1 MSTIDTHAASTTAA
15 STLPPGPRIPKAL
28 QGFAFAFVRRR
39 FMHEMAH
46 RYGDAFSL
54 HVPVYGPLVVAAS
67 PQLAR
72 QVFTASPEVLG
83 NIQPN
88 LSRLLGSGSVFAL
101 DKDDHR
107 QRRRLLAPPFHGKS
121 IKNYESI
128 IEEETL
134 REIADWPEGTAF
146 ATLPSTM
153 RITLNAILRAVFGAE
168 GAELD
173 ELRQILPPWVTL
185 GSRLA
190 TLPKPSRS
198 YGRYSPWG
206 RLAEYRRRYD
216 AVLDKLIAAERSDPN
231 FEHRTDVLAMMLRST
246 YEDGSAMSRK
256 DIGDELLTLLAAGHE
271 TTASTL
277 GFAFE
282 QLSRHPE
289 VLTALV
295 AEAETDDNELR
306 QATILEVQ
314 RIRTVIDAT
323 GRHVHA
329 PVFEL
334 GEWSIPR
341 GHTIIVS
348 ISKLHADPELFP
360 DPDRFDPQ
368 RYVGTKPPS
377 FAWLA
382 YGGGSRRC
390 VGAAFANM
398 EMDVVLRTVLRHF
411 TIETTN
417 APGEKLHSRG
427 VAYTPEGRR
436 KDRGPPSLRSAA
448 MTDDS
453 QLVEL
458 MNGALGS
465 TIPTARNMGVRVVE
479 ARRGFAAAT
488 VPVEGNGNHFGVIY
502 AGVQFTVA
510 EILGGIIAL
519 STFDSSKY
527 FPLVKN
533 VDISFVGMARS
544 ELRAQ
549 ASLDDE
555 TIARIEAEAAER
567 GKSDFTLEAVVTDAD
582 GKTVATTRGLYQLRA
597 IGK

>member
-28 QGFAFAFVRRR
+28 QGLAFAFFRRR

-46 RYGDAFSL
+46 RYGDVFSL

-67 PQLAR
+67 PQLAK

-134 REIADWPEGTAF
+134 REIADWPQGTAF

-190 TLPKPSRS
+190 TLPKPSRT

-246 YEDGSAMSRK
+246 YEDGSSMSRK

-282 QLSRHPE
+282 QLSRHRE

-368 RYVGTKPPS
+368 RYVATKPPS

-390 VGAAFANM
+390 VGATFANM
-398 EMDVVLRTVLRHF
+398 EMDVVLRTVLRNF
-411 TIETTN
+411 IIETTN

-427 VAYTPEGRR
+427 VAYTPKDGGKIVVRR
-436 KDRGPPSLRSAA
+436 R
-448 MTDDS
+448 
-453 QLVEL
+453 
-458 MNGALGS
+458 
-465 TIPTARNMGVRVVE
+465 
-479 ARRGFAAAT
+479 
-488 VPVEGNGNHFGVIY
+488 
-502 AGVQFTVA
+502 
-510 EILGGIIAL
+510 
-519 STFDSSKY
+519 
-527 FPLVKN
+527 
-533 VDISFVGMARS
+533 
-544 ELRAQ
+544 
-549 ASLDDE
+549 
-555 TIARIEAEAAER
+555 
-567 GKSDFTLEAVVTDAD
+567 
-582 GKTVATTRGLYQLRA
+582 
-597 IGK
+597 

>member
-1 MSTIDTHAASTTAA
+1 MSTIDTHAASTPAA

-28 QGFAFAFVRRR
+28 QGIAFAFVRRR

-134 REIADWPEGTAF
+134 REIADWPEGMAF
-146 ATLPSTM
+146 ATLPSAM

-173 ELRQILPPWVTL
+173 ELRQILPPW
-185 GSRLA
+185 
-190 TLPKPSRS
+190 
-198 YGRYSPWG
+198 G

-231 FEHRTDVLAMMLRST
+231 FEQRADVLAIMLRST

-295 AEAETDDNELR
+295 AEAEADDNELR

-334 GEWSIPR
+334 GEWSIPQ

-411 TIETTN
+411 AIETTN
-417 APGEKLHSRG
+417 APAEKLHSRG
-427 VAYTPEGRR
+427 VAYTPKDGGKIVVRR
-436 KDRGPPSLRSAA
+436 R
-448 MTDDS
+448 
-453 QLVEL
+453 
-458 MNGALGS
+458 
-465 TIPTARNMGVRVVE
+465 
-479 ARRGFAAAT
+479 
-488 VPVEGNGNHFGVIY
+488 
-502 AGVQFTVA
+502 
-510 EILGGIIAL
+510 
-519 STFDSSKY
+519 
-527 FPLVKN
+527 
-533 VDISFVGMARS
+533 
-544 ELRAQ
+544 
-549 ASLDDE
+549 
-555 TIARIEAEAAER
+555 
-567 GKSDFTLEAVVTDAD
+567 
-582 GKTVATTRGLYQLRA
+582 
-597 IGK
+597 